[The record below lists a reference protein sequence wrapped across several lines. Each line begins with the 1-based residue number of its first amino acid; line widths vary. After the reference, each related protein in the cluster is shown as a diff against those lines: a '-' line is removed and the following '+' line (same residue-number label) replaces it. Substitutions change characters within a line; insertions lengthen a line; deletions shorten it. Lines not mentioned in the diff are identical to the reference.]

1 MKPFIVATLF
11 VIVAVQISCGQKQ
24 GEQSANQQKKISDQG
39 VNIAYTDNGKGDTT
53 LLFVHGWCI
62 NKSYWANQVS
72 YFGRKYRVVTIDLP
86 GFGQSGKNR
95 TVWNAVSYGRD
106 VDSVISQLNLKN
118 VVLIGHSMA
127 GDIVL
132 EAAVN
137 APEKVI
143 GLVGV
148 DNFKNV
154 NNSAPSK
161 KDTANYEQAINQLKH
176 NFKQTAFQYFNQ
188 DLFYKTTADSIKK
201 RILADVAKADTA
213 IATACMQ
220 LSDFDEVKKLRA
232 SGKKLYLINSDVTLT
247 NSAGLRSNKIPYQ
260 VKFIHAV
267 GHFPMVEKPDEFNK
281 ALGEII
287 AGL

>member
-1 MKPFIVATLF
+1 M
-11 VIVAVQISCGQKQ
+11 QISCSQKQ
-24 GEQSANQQKKISDQG
+24 AKQSASQQKKISDQG
-39 VNIAYTDNGKGDTT
+39 VNIAYTDGGTGDTT

-62 NKSYWANQVS
+62 NKSYWTNQVN
-72 YFGRKYRVVTIDLP
+72 YFSKKYRVVTIDLP
-86 GFGQSGKNR
+86 GFGESGKNR
-95 TVWNAVSYGRD
+95 TVWNAISYGRD
-106 VDSVISQLNLKN
+106 VDSVISQLKLKN
-118 VVLIGHSMA
+118 VVLVGHSMA

-137 APEKVI
+137 APGKVI

-154 NNSAPSK
+154 NNAVPTK
-161 KDTANYEQAINQLKH
+161 KDTADYEQAINQLKH

-201 RILADVAKADTA
+201 RILADVAKSDTT
-213 IATACMQ
+213 IAVACM
-220 LSDFDEVKKLRA
+220 LMNDFDEFKTLFTYK
-232 SGKKLYLINSDVTLT
+232 KKLYLINSDVALT
-247 NSAGLRSNKIPYQ
+247 NTIGLRANKIPYQ

-267 GHFPMVEKPDEFNK
+267 GHFPMVEKPEEFNR

-287 AGL
+287 ADL